1 MTAGSSPA
9 SYPTPTTTTFSTCL
23 GCHGTGS
30 TYGAF
35 SFDEAWSEDSD
46 DTVFDYY
53 CPNWNS
59 NPNASYY
66 GARRGGCLLRLV
78 DLGTMPQGSPGTW
91 IYQDEYLQWYC
102 SSSGPGGGLFGF

>member
-1 MTAGSSPA
+1 MPGLPR
-9 SYPTPTTTTFSTCL
+9 
-23 GCHGTGS
+23 HGLDLWGVQLRR
-30 TYGAF
+30 GV
-35 SFDEAWSEDSD
+35 D